1 MWRAS
6 DSCSRCP
13 VPKEKRRTL
22 ATPSDSASHILLV
35 DDDRRIRELVAS
47 YLAGHGFRVTAA
59 ASADEARQRMRGLAF
74 DLVVLDIMMKGQTGI
89 EFAQVVRREAN
100 AVPILMLSAL
110 AQTEDRIKGLS
121 AGGDDYLPKPFEPME
136 LLLRIQSILRR
147 HRRAPPA
154 GNEVSF
160 GRCKFNPA
168 RGELRRD
175 GAIVKLT
182 SRERDLL
189 RTFTEHAGK
198 AVARS
203 DLMRPGGQENARTI
217 DVQINRLRRKIETDP
232 GTPVYLQTV
241 HGEGYTLY
249 VD

>member
-1 MWRAS
+1 MRYA
-6 DSCSRCP
+6 
-13 VPKEKRRTL
+13 L
-22 ATPSDSASHILLV
+22 ATPSDTALHILLV

-59 ASADEARQRMRGLAF
+59 ASADEARQRMRGLSF

-110 AQTEDRIKGLS
+110 AQTEDRIKGLA
-121 AGGDDYLPKPFEPME
+121 AGGDDYLSKPFEPME

-147 HRRAPPA
+147 HRPAAPA
-154 GNEVSF
+154 GDEIRF

-175 GAIVKLT
+175 GEIVKLT

-189 RTFTEHAGK
+189 RMFAERPGK

-203 DLMRPGGQENARTI
+203 ELMRPGVEENARTI

-232 GTPVYLQTV
+232 GTPVYLQTIR
-241 HGEGYTLY
+241 GEGYTLY